1 MDRKLRM
8 GMIGGGNGAFIGAIH
23 RAAALM
29 DNQIELV
36 CGCFSSRP
44 DVSLASGREYFLSDE
59 RIYASFREMIER
71 EAALPEGVR
80 MDFVSIVTP
89 NFLHFEPAMAALD
102 RGFDVVLDKP
112 MTYSLD
118 EAYRLREKIR
128 ETGRTLAL
136 THTYSGYP
144 AVKEARERVAS
155 GVFGKI
161 RKIYVEYPQGWLSD
175 RAELQPGSNAGWRTD
190 PARAG
195 KAGCMGDIGTHAL
208 QLAEYVSGQRC
219 ASLCAD
225 LSAIVEGRSLDDD
238 GAALLRFDGGASG
251 VLIATQV
258 AAGEENDI
266 SIRLYGEKG
275 GMEWHQAEPNS
286 LYVKWPDRPMEVV
299 RTGNGY
305 MGAAAR
311 ANTRTPGGHPEG
323 YIEAFANIYRNFART
338 VRARREGR
346 SRSPNGPISRPSR
359 TVSEACS
366 SSKPWSARAPIRTE
380 NGRTGSDNIPIRGGI
395 YSTEKTGRV
404 LANAP
409 GLFGLIAI
417 GTTERV
423 PSSAR
428 QPAYPSD

>member
-311 ANTRTPGGHPEG
+311 ANTRTPKATSKRSPTSTAISH
-323 YIEAFANIYRNFART
+323 ARSEL
-338 VRARREGR
+338 AGR
-346 SRSPNGPISRPSR
+346 VGSRSPNGPISRPSR

-404 LANAP
+404 RKNAP